1 MHWDA
6 LSALHHKYQL
16 GPNSKMLF
24 PLSSAPPS
32 EQALIQ
38 ETALV
43 SLCLSLVVSVV
54 DDFIMPVSCLDPSS
68 ISLHFSVSP
77 DLLSLLV

>member
-1 MHWDA
+1 
-6 LSALHHKYQL
+6 
-16 GPNSKMLF
+16 MLF
-24 PLSSAPPS
+24 PLSSARPS

-54 DDFIMPVSCLDPSS
+54 DDFIMPLSCLDPSS
-68 ISLHFSVSP
+68 ISFHFSVSP
-77 DLLSLLV
+77 DLLSLMVDLVLFVELSHFSNVFFNHS